1 MTPGKA
7 GGLLGERLKGANN
20 TVSRLK
26 AADFFSFP
34 LEGGRGGNRKR
45 SGGPFPRRAGGRA
58 FSPPPAGEG
67 GGGGRGGAG
76 TPLTRGPP
84 TFPLPLP
91 GGGKYILWRPSHRSN
106 LDEPPRQSRGF
117 TLN

>member
-45 SGGPFPRRAGGRA
+45 SGGPFPRRAGARAVFAPPAGRGGRA
-58 FSPPPAGEG
+58 AGLRSPPPPPSGCASFSRTPGRNGDGGE
-67 GGGGRGGAG
+67 
-76 TPLTRGPP
+76 T
-84 TFPLPLP
+84 
-91 GGGKYILWRPSHRSN
+91 
-106 LDEPPRQSRGF
+106 
-117 TLN
+117 

>member
-45 SGGPFPRRAGGRA
+45 SGGPFPRRAGARA
-58 FSPPPAGEG
+58 VCPPPAGG
-67 GGGGRGGAG
+67 GGGEHSGRG
-76 TPLTRGPP
+76 PGPP
-84 TFPLPLP
+84 SPPPSGCASFSRTP
-91 GGGKYILWRPSHRSN
+91 GRNGDGG
-106 LDEPPRQSRGF
+106 E
-117 TLN
+117 T

>member
-45 SGGPFPRRAGGRA
+45 SGGPFPRRAGARA
-58 FSPPPAGEG
+58 FRAPRAGMG
-67 GGGGRGGAG
+67 MGVRRDGPC
-76 TPLTRGPP
+76 TPLTRHPHLRPP
-84 TFPLPLP
+84 P
-91 GGGKYILWRPSHRSN
+91 
-106 LDEPPRQSRGF
+106 SRGREIYF
-117 TLN
+117 VATVA

>member
-45 SGGPFPRRAGGRA
+45 AGGPFPPRAGGARGA
-58 FSPPPAGEG
+58 SFFPPRRG
-67 GGGGRGGAG
+67 GGGGGEGR
-76 TPLTRGPP
+76 TRPGCPSPP
-84 TFPLPLP
+84 P
-91 GGGKYILWRPSHRSN
+91 GGCASF
-106 LDEPPRQSRGF
+106 SRTPGR
-117 TLN
+117 NGD